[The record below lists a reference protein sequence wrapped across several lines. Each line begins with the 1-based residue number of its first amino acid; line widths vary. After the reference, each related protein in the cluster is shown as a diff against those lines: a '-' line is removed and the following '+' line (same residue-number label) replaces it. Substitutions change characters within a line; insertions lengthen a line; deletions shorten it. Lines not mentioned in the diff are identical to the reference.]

1 MAGLL
6 CERWRPAIWGTEYLC
21 RVYTTQITGLY
32 TTPKGL
38 AAIIAGIH
46 HPEITELYTIK
57 CRTLNLRSG
66 IHHPEITGLY
76 TVGLYV
82 TIVEMEK
89 ILCNHCT
96 LFLRR

>member
-1 MAGLL
+1 MKN
-6 CERWRPAIWGTEYLC
+6 TS
-21 RVYTTQITGLY
+21 
-32 TTPKGL
+32 
-38 AAIIAGIH
+38 
-46 HPEITELYTIK
+46 
-57 CRTLNLRSG
+57 NLKSPRSG

>member
-1 MAGLL
+1 MLGIYHP
-6 CERWRPAIWGTEYLC
+6 E
-21 RVYTTQITGLY
+21 ITGLY
-32 TTPKGL
+32 TTAENIHVLKT
-38 AAIIAGIH
+38 GIY
-46 HPEITELYTIK
+46 HPEITGLYTIK

>member
-1 MAGLL
+1 ML
-6 CERWRPAIWGTEYLC
+6 
-21 RVYTTQITGLY
+21 
-32 TTPKGL
+32 
-38 AAIIAGIH
+38 
-46 HPEITELYTIK
+46 
-57 CRTLNLRSG
+57 G

-76 TVGLYV
+76 TRVIRRKSHRIGIHHPETTGLYTVGPYV